1 MAEMSTPR
9 NAREWHWRIWSLAW
23 PIILSNLS
31 LPLAGVVDTAVMGRL
46 PDPVFIG
53 GVAIGALIFSSLY
66 WGFGFLRMGTTGFV
80 AQCYG
85 NRDYQELH
93 DTAARAVLLSALIG
107 VALVVIQ
114 RPMESL
120 IFGLLD
126 GSPEVEA
133 AAVEYYRIRIWV
145 APAGL
150 LNFVVLGI
158 LFGIQRMKTALVIQ
172 LVLNG
177 MNIGLDL
184 WFVWGLGWGI
194 EGVAIA
200 TAISEITAAALGL
213 WVTRREL
220 ARLATR
226 VRWHRLLDRNRLAP
240 LIEANVNI
248 MLRTLASI
256 FAFVYFTAIGARF
269 GDVILAANAVLMHLF
284 TMLSLGLDGFA
295 HTVEA
300 LGGSAYGRRDLK
312 SFRAAVRISTQ
323 WAAFVA
329 LAFAAAFWLA
339 GPAFIDTI
347 TNIESV
353 RAASRDYL
361 WWLVGLPLVSIWGFQ
376 LDGIYIGTTRTR
388 EMRNSMLLS
397 LAVYLAVVW
406 LAEPLWG
413 NHGLWFALV
422 VFMMVRALT
431 LGLWYPRIE
440 RSIEAEIND

>member
-1 MAEMSTPR
+1 MDEMSTPQTTR
-9 NAREWHWRIWSLAW
+9 DWHRRVWSLAW
-23 PIILSNLS
+23 PVILSNLS
-31 LPLAGVVDTAVMGRL
+31 IPLAGVVDTAVVGRL

-66 WGFGFLRMGTTGFV
+66 WGFGFLRMGTTGFI
-80 AQCYG
+80 AQCFG

-93 DTAARAVLLSALIG
+93 DTAARAILLSLLMG
-107 VALVVIQ
+107 VALVVLH
-114 RPMESL
+114 RPMGSL
-120 IFGLLD
+120 IFRLLE
-126 GSPEVEA
+126 GSAQVEA
-133 AAVEYYRIRIWV
+133 AAVDYYQIRIWV

-177 MNIGLDL
+177 MNVGLDL
-184 WFVWGLGWGI
+184 WFVLGLGWGI
-194 EGVAIA
+194 EGVAVA
-200 TAISEITAAALGL
+200 TAISEVTAAALGL
-213 WVTRREL
+213 WVARREL
-220 ARLATR
+220 ARFGTR
-226 VRWHRLLDRNRLAP
+226 IRWPRLLDRARLAP

-256 FAFVYFTAIGARF
+256 FAFVYFTAVGARF

-312 SFRAAVRISTQ
+312 SFRAAVRVSTQ

-329 LAFAAAFWLA
+329 LAFAAAFWLV

-353 RAASRDYL
+353 RLASRDYL
-361 WWLVGLPLVSIWGFQ
+361 WWLIGLPLVSVWGFQ
-376 LDGIYIGTTRTR
+376 LDGIYIGTTRSG
-388 EMRNSMLLS
+388 EMRDSMLLS
-397 LAVYLAVVW
+397 LAIYLAVVW
-406 LAEPLWG
+406 LVEPHWG

-422 VFMMVRALT
+422 VLMICRAIT

-440 RSIEAEIND
+440 RSIEAEMK